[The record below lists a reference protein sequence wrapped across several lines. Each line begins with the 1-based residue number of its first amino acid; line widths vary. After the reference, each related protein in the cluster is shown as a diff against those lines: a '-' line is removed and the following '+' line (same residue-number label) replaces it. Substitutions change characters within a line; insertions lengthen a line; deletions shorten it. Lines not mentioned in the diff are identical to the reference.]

1 LGDWRL
7 SDCQIAA
14 ESPNRRTT
22 EPPNR
27 RIAKPPNRRTA
38 EPPNRRIAES
48 PNRQIAESRNRRF
61 AQLTKSPNHQ
71 ITESPNHQ
79 ITKAP
84 NHQIAKSPDRQS
96 PNHQSPNTITRS
108 LNHQSLNNGEMAD
121 LRLHVHGMDCAEEAA
136 LVRRALAPNRAVQGV
151 EFDLIHG
158 NVDIAFDAAATT
170 ETALVEA
177 VRGTGLGA
185 HTVHALERVA
195 ERPGEATGHLHE
207 HAHADDR
214 STISTTLS
222 GVLFLAGWIIEGFAS
237 DHWFE
242 TFVNHTH
249 NARAAIFYGM
259 SAFAGLWPMWP
270 RAAAALRHRRL
281 DMHALVCLTVI
292 GAAAIGEWSEGAAVA
307 FLFALAHRLEAW
319 SIDRARA
326 EIAALVGRGPSLVAH
341 GLQHAAPV
349 ERWIERFAAIYTP
362 VVTGAAVLVALVPP
376 LVDGQWSVWFYRALV
391 FLVLACPCALVIST
405 PVTMVAALTSAAR
418 RGVLVKGG
426 AVLEKAAGAAAP
438 TRAALAALGITVAGA
453 RERSERLEAA
463 DVVVTAADDRA
474 MELLVHHAR
483 RALRVVRQNVAIA
496 LLTKV
501 AFLISAPFGFAPLWM
516 AVLADTG
523 ATVIVTL
530 NALRLLSARG
540 DA

>member
-1 LGDWRL
+1 
-7 SDCQIAA
+7 
-14 ESPNRRTT
+14 
-22 EPPNR
+22 
-27 RIAKPPNRRTA
+27 
-38 EPPNRRIAES
+38 
-48 PNRQIAESRNRRF
+48 
-61 AQLTKSPNHQ
+61 
-71 ITESPNHQ
+71 
-79 ITKAP
+79 
-84 NHQIAKSPDRQS
+84 
-96 PNHQSPNTITRS
+96 
-108 LNHQSLNNGEMAD
+108 
-121 LRLHVHGMDCAEEAA
+121 
-136 LVRRALAPNRAVQGV
+136 
-151 EFDLIHG
+151 
-158 NVDIAFDAAATT
+158 
-170 ETALVEA
+170 
-177 VRGTGLGA
+177 
-185 HTVHALERVA
+185 
-195 ERPGEATGHLHE
+195 
-207 HAHADDR
+207 
-214 STISTTLS
+214 
-222 GVLFLAGWIIEGFAS
+222 
-237 DHWFE
+237 
-242 TFVNHTH
+242 
-249 NARAAIFYGM
+249 
-259 SAFAGLWPMWP
+259 
-270 RAAAALRHRRL
+270 
-281 DMHALVCLTVI
+281 
-292 GAAAIGEWSEGAAVA
+292 
-307 FLFALAHRLEAW
+307 
-319 SIDRARA
+319 
-326 EIAALVGRGPSLVAH
+326 
-341 GLQHAAPV
+341 V